1 MDSVFGIGLPEF
13 VLIIVIAGMVMGPER
28 ILKSARTLGV
38 MTARL
43 QDISRSF
50 LRQLNSELDS
60 IDETGQIKETVE
72 ELELLRR
79 QVADL
84 RNDVFTLATGTVAEV
99 EKAKREIS
107 REIEHS
113 ILPPRPASGA
123 TARAV
128 PIDDNGNNGRP
139 SSSPS
144 HQLKKSAEPAAD
156 PGATDVATSVVK
168 SNRPPTLPKRLE
180 IAEDPDA

>member
-28 ILKSARTLGV
+28 ILKTARTLGV

-43 QDISRSF
+43 QTISRSF
-50 LRQLNSELDS
+50 LRQLNSELDA

-79 QVADL
+79 QVAEL

-107 REIEHS
+107 HEIEHS
-113 ILPPRPASGA
+113 ILPPQHAAGVSSRSASAGVA
-123 TARAV
+123 
-128 PIDDNGNNGRP
+128 NGIP

-144 HQLKKSAEPAAD
+144 HQLKKSAD
-156 PGATDVATSVVK
+156 PTATQDVIGLAK
-168 SNRPPTLPKRLE
+168 HNRSSALPLPKRIE

>member
-28 ILKSARTLGV
+28 ILKTARTLGV
-38 MTARL
+38 LTARL
-43 QDISRSF
+43 QAISRSF
-50 LRQLNSELDS
+50 LRQLNYELDA

-79 QVADL
+79 QIAEL

-99 EKAKREIS
+99 EKARREIS

-113 ILPPRPASGA
+113 ILPPRHAAGSATQSAPAVGG
-123 TARAV
+123 
-128 PIDDNGNNGRP
+128 NGL
-139 SSSPS
+139 SSASPS
-144 HQLKKSAEPAAD
+144 YQLKKTAEPAAPPD
-156 PGATDVATSVVK
+156 AVDAK
-168 SNRPPTLPKRLE
+168 DNRPPALPKRLE
-180 IAEDPDA
+180 VAEDPDA

>member
-28 ILKSARTLGV
+28 ILKTARTLGV
-38 MTARL
+38 LTARL
-43 QDISRSF
+43 QAISRSF
-50 LRQLNSELDS
+50 LRQLNSELDA

-79 QVADL
+79 QVAEL

-113 ILPPRPASGA
+113 ILPPQHAAG
-123 TARAV
+123 
-128 PIDDNGNNGRP
+128 GNNGLPPR
-139 SSSPS
+139 SPA
-144 HQLKKSAEPAAD
+144 HQLKKSAEPPD
-156 PGATDVATSVVK
+156 DHGPTDVVKNNRSSV
-168 SNRPPTLPKRLE
+168 LPKRLE

>member
-28 ILKSARTLGV
+28 ILKTARTLGV
-38 MTARL
+38 LTARL
-43 QDISRSF
+43 QAISRSF
-50 LRQLNSELDS
+50 LRQLNSELDA

-79 QVADL
+79 QVAEL

-99 EKAKREIS
+99 EKARREIS

-113 ILPPRPASGA
+113 ILPPQHASGA
-123 TARAV
+123 DTPSAPAGGR
-128 PIDDNGNNGRP
+128 NGLP
-139 SSSPS
+139 SSSPA
-144 HQLKKSAEPAAD
+144 HQLKKSADPAANH
-156 PGATDVATSVVK
+156 GAVDLVK
-168 SNRPPTLPKRLE
+168 NNRPPTLPKRLE

>member
-28 ILKSARTLGV
+28 ILKTARTLGV
-38 MTARL
+38 LTARL
-43 QDISRSF
+43 QAVSRSF
-50 LRQLNSELDS
+50 LRQLNSELDA

-79 QVADL
+79 QVAEL

-113 ILPPRPASGA
+113 ILPPAHASA
-123 TARAV
+123 ALTRSA
-128 PIDDNGNNGRP
+128 PTDGNNGLL
-139 SSSPS
+139 SSSPA
-144 HQLKKSAEPAAD
+144 HQLKKNADLPAG
-156 PGATDVATSVVK
+156 PGAIDVVK
-168 SNRPPTLPKRLE
+168 NKRPSALPKRID